1 LSLSKEEIMSLVKEL
16 RIKTDA
22 GVKDCKA
29 VLLEANGDVDK
40 AVKMLRKRGIAKAA
54 KKSNRATKA
63 GLIECYLHQGKIA
76 GLVELACET
85 DFVAR
90 TDDFKKLAKEISIQV
105 ATFPP
110 RAINKEDLPQ
120 ESINNEK
127 EILRELEKKAGK
139 PENIIDKIV
148 EGKIEK
154 YYKEVCLMSQFYYR
168 DESKTI
174 ENLVKE
180 SIAKL
185 GENIV
190 IKKFYR
196 MQLGE

>member
-1 LSLSKEEIMSLVKEL
+1 MSLVKEL

-29 VLLEANGDVDK
+29 VLLEAKGDIEK
-40 AVKMLRKRGIAKAA
+40 AIKILRERGIAKAG

-63 GLIECYLHQGKIA
+63 GLIECYVHQNKIA

-90 TDDFKKLAKEISIQV
+90 TPDFKKLAKEISIQI
-105 ATFPP
+105 ATYPP
-110 RAINKEDLPQ
+110 KAINKEDLS
-120 ESINNEK
+120 EEIINQEK
-127 EILRELEKKAGK
+127 EIYREQEKKAGK
-139 PENIIDKIV
+139 PDKVIDKIV
-148 EGKIEK
+148 EGRMQK
-154 YYKEVCLMSQFYYR
+154 YFKEICLMSQLYYR
-168 DESKTI
+168 DESRTI
-174 ENLVKE
+174 EDLVKE
-180 SIAKL
+180 VIAKL